1 MQHSNSLYRKRK
13 LLNRTVMVL
22 CSAAALFGIF
32 WLLAILATLLWQ
44 GVTAIEWSTFTERT
58 RMSGGGL
65 GNAILGSIMLT
76 LGGTIIGTIIGVG
89 AGTWLAEYGRNAVL
103 GSVIRFINDVLLSA
117 PSVIIGL
124 FIYALVVLPMGH
136 FSGWAGILALA
147 VIVIPVVIRAT
158 EDMLKLVPDSLREAA
173 SAMGAHRWWVVVRV
187 CYSGARAGI
196 ITGILLACA
205 RISGETAPLIFTS
218 LNSNQWNFFDLGS
231 EMPNLPMTIYQ
242 NMTINS
248 FIPRQVELAWGG
260 ALILTL
266 TILVLNIIAR
276 FMSRDTNKR

>member
-1 MQHSNSLYRKRK
+1 MQHSNSLYHKRK

-76 LGGTIIGTIIGVG
+76 LGGTVIGTIIGVG
-89 AGTWLAEYGRNAVL
+89 AGTWLAEYGRESVL

-276 FMSRDTNKR
+276 FVSRDANKR

>member
-76 LGGTIIGTIIGVG
+76 LGGTVIGTIIGVG
-89 AGTWLAEYGRNAVL
+89 AGTWLAEYGRESVL

-276 FMSRDTNKR
+276 FVSRDANKR